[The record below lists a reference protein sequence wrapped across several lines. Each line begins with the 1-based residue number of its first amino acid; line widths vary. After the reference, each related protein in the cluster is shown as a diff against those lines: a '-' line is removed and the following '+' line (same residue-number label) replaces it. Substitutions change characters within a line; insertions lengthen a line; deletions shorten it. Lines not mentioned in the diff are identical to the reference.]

1 MTNLIII
8 TVTYKFS
15 LNFIELL
22 KKKRRKKTQL
32 TKTIK
37 IEIKSCKFYK
47 FLKS

>member
-1 MTNLIII
+1 MTNLIIN
-8 TVTYKFS
+8 TVTYKFG

-22 KKKRRKKTQL
+22 FKKKNPKKQL

-47 FLKS
+47 FLKL

>member
-8 TVTYKFS
+8 TVTYKFG

-22 KKKRRKKTQL
+22 FKKNPKKQL

-37 IEIKSCKFYK
+37 IQIKSCKFYK
-47 FLKS
+47 FLKL